1 LCFYEIA
8 IADELFRLMA
18 RERQAVAAAVL
29 DGFGGVEGLFVA
41 LWRSNKRPSDDR
53 TADDDDEDAN
63 AWRTIPVENLKTA
76 EAREVLSTANF
87 SVFGTFRGDRP
98 SSVR

>member
-1 LCFYEIA
+1 MRSLSYVKDPIVAEYLGRVI
-8 IADELFRLMA
+8 
-18 RERQAVAAAVL
+18 ERGKANESL
-29 DGFGGVEGLFVA
+29 GVELRAIEA
-41 LWRSNKRPSDDR
+41 L
-53 TADDDDEDAN
+53 
-63 AWRTIPVENLKTA
+63 ENLKTA